1 MNITRLTLL
10 LTLTFQV
17 FLVKSQI
24 STIDS
29 LKTALSTSKEDTNN
43 VKTLIELCKVLRG
56 TEDYLEYS
64 KKALSLAE
72 RLGYEKGIALSN
84 KWVGLYYF
92 DKGEFVNAKDYW
104 ESSLEDYRKINDF
117 DGISN
122 MYNNLGSIYYNLGND
137 SKALEY
143 YMAGLDAGQKSG
155 VPLRIATVT
164 QNIGLYYMKKPATW
178 NEALKYLKD
187 ALVINEKIANMDNI
201 SSCNVNIGEVY
212 LNMGNDSVA
221 LLYFAKAKK
230 AAEPNSTN
238 LPYALI
244 KMGDVMK
251 LRKDYDAAKRWYEES
266 YKKAEEQGQQ
276 LYIAQAANSIAEIY
290 QLKNQ
295 PREALSYLKKAN
307 EIASQ
312 IKALD
317 VLRNSYKGLAKS
329 YVDLS
334 DFRNAYSYQLKYSN
348 ILDTLNLLSSDSIQ
362 RKFEVGQKEK
372 ENKLVLADKK
382 LVEEELKRSNF
393 VRNAMILG
401 FVLVSTLIFI
411 LYRDYRNKIKTNKLL
426 DQRKAEI
433 ESLLLNI
440 LPYEVAVELQNTGQA
455 TPRFYDNASVLFT
468 DFVSFSKIAET
479 LSPQQVVEEL
489 NEFFIA
495 MDNIIEKYQLE
506 KIKTIG
512 DSYMC
517 AGGIPTVNQTH
528 PIAIVMAG
536 LEILEY
542 LKVKNI
548 HRENTGLPTWELR
561 IGIHTGPLV
570 AGVVGKKKYA
580 YDIWGST
587 VNIASRMES
596 NGQPGMLNISS
607 ALYQQIKDRFE
618 CTYRGKIYAK
628 NVGEIDMYFVN
639 QEIPVGTPQPKE
651 EAVEQG

>member
-1 MNITRLTLL
+1 MKFTRLYLFIYFILL
-10 LTLTFQV
+10 GSLIKGQTPQ
-17 FLVKSQI
+17 
-24 STIDS
+24 IDS
-29 LKTALSTSKEDTNN
+29 LKTVLSSSQPDSNK
-43 VKTLIELCKVLRG
+43 VKTLIELCKKLRG
-56 TEDYLEYS
+56 ANDYLEYS
-64 KKALSLAE
+64 KSALSLAE
-72 RLGYEKGIALSN
+72 QLKYDKGIALGN

-92 DKGEFVNAKDYW
+92 DKADFANAKDYW
-104 ESSLEDYRKINDF
+104 EICLEAYRKINDF

-137 SKALEY
+137 SKALDY
-143 YMAGLDAGQKSG
+143 YMSGLDAGQKSG
-155 VPLRIATVT
+155 IKLRIATVT

-178 NEALKYLKD
+178 NDALKYLND
-187 ALVINEKIANMDNI
+187 ALVLNEQIPNLDNI
-201 SSCNVNIGEVY
+201 SSSNVNIGEVY
-212 LNMGNDSVA
+212 LNMKNDSIA
-221 LLYFAKAKK
+221 LIHFFKAKK

-244 KMGDVMK
+244 KIGDVMK
-251 LRKDYDAAKRWYEES
+251 LRNDYNAALKWYEES

-276 LYIAQAANSIAEIY
+276 LYVAQAANSIAEIY

-295 PREALSYLKKAN
+295 PKDALVYLKKAN
-307 EIASQ
+307 EIAAE
-312 IKALD
+312 IKSLE

-334 DFRNAYSYQLKYSN
+334 DFHKAYSYQLKYSN
-348 ILDTLNLLSSDSIQ
+348 ILDTLNLLNSDSIQ

-372 ENKLVLADKK
+372 ETKLVMADKK
-382 LVEEELKRSNF
+382 LVEEELKRSNL

-401 FVLVSTLIFI
+401 FVLVSALIFI

-440 LPYEVAVELQNTGQA
+440 LPYEVAVELQNTGHA

-468 DFVSFSKIAET
+468 DFVSFSKIAES

-528 PIAIVMAG
+528 QIAIVKAG
-536 LEILEY
+536 IEILEY
-542 LKVKNI
+542 LSNKNI
-548 HRENTGLPTWELR
+548 HRENTGLPKWELR

-596 NGQPGMLNISS
+596 NGQPGMLNISA
-607 ALYQQIKDRFE
+607 ALYEQVKERFD

-628 NVGEIDMYFVN
+628 NVGEIDMYFVTG
-639 QEIPVGTPQPKE
+639 EKLPGEVPVE
-651 EAVEQG
+651 EAVLEQN